1 MYNLILVFQWQY
13 FDLFPYLNMTFYWY
27 EDFLCKDHL
36 TTKRQN
42 GKKIFISVKSHVLI
56 RHFIWGHLIPLP
68 PYMIG
73 NFASLFDL
81 ASEET
86 WIRFV
91 ILNLMSSFN
100 LCLLFQVIFHPEFLS
115 STNPLFGLDYQDF
128 VRGCHLGV
136 FPSYYEPWGYT
147 PGAILVFEIKA
158 LLVI

>member
-1 MYNLILVFQWQY
+1 
-13 FDLFPYLNMTFYWY
+13 
-27 EDFLCKDHL
+27 
-36 TTKRQN
+36 
-42 GKKIFISVKSHVLI
+42 
-56 RHFIWGHLIPLP
+56 
-68 PYMIG
+68 MID
-73 NFASLFDL
+73 NFATLFDL

-86 WIRFV
+86 FRSYP
-91 ILNLMSSFN
+91 NLMSSFN

-158 LLVI
+158 L